1 MGQRYHLPFRDKN
14 GVLYELRIG
23 VDGYNGESEELIGK
37 RSPFT
42 VTVDDDDFIY
52 KPVRMS
58 TAVLSLLERDIR
70 TDLFSLNDQ
79 YASIKLYRGNALFWT
94 GYIKPE
100 QYTQPY
106 IPNPAAI
113 TVDCVSPITTL
124 ENMRYEHQTVDGVIT
139 VRRLLAYLL
148 SSAGGGYVGVNIP
161 EVYGNDAA
169 SLSILDQLTVIE
181 DNFDEMNMLEV
192 LEALMKFFS
201 WTLWDTAGELWII
214 DPDWFGTYAF
224 CTFDQTTIT
233 KSMDLE
239 PRSITL
245 QNIGFAG
252 SDHSLDIIR
261 GYNKVTVRSV
271 NKVFDQILEREDYE
285 KDRIAYTIKGS
296 KGNDRVTDNYVIPT
310 KWETFCFDKYGHPV
324 QYLDLYPIDERYNQ
338 PYGPLGGTLL
348 RRAEYSVQVVDGV
361 EYPVTPDY
369 NWTDSVR
376 SRALTGTVDWEGEM
390 PEPCTTPILKIK
402 GPRAFWA
409 DCAFSISSDLRIT
422 AIGDQN
428 PWMMFPNAITFDPDV
443 REIKFSLRVG
453 DRWWNGTNWV
463 TTQSSFMV
471 KAIFTTPT
479 GSITNTKSP
488 EMPYPGLSGYLIP
501 VSGITLIG
509 DFELT
514 LYDTYVDYIFR
525 NLQVN
530 YAKRAGIEEDG
541 EDGDR
546 IYENVISEANKS
558 EMDEVVFDIGSY
570 NNDGA
575 TYSKVM
581 LNGSWL
587 TDNLYSEIEHRDIR
601 PEEGFIRRAC
611 GRYEMPQMRLT
622 QQVRFTEFILP
633 NTILYDRTV
642 VNKQFQMM
650 GYVWD
655 VQRARMNLTMVEN
668 GN

>member
-1 MGQRYHLPFRDKN
+1 MAQRYHLPFRDKN
-14 GVLYELRIG
+14 GVLYEIRID
-23 VDGYNGESEELIGK
+23 VEGYTGSSEELTGK

-42 VTVDDDDFIY
+42 ITVDDDDYIY
-52 KPVRMS
+52 KPVRLS
-58 TAVLSLLERDIR
+58 TAVLSLLEKDIR

-106 IPNPAAI
+106 IPNPSAI
-113 TVDCVSPITTL
+113 TVDCVSPISTL
-124 ENMRYEHQTVDGVIT
+124 ENLQYVKQTADGVIT

-161 EVYGNDAA
+161 EVYGTNAQ
-169 SLSILDQLTVIE
+169 SLAILDQLTLIE
-181 DNFDEMNMLEV
+181 DNFEEMNLMEV

-214 DPDWFGTYAF
+214 DPDWFGAYAF
-224 CTFDQTTIT
+224 CTFNESTIT
-233 KSMDLE
+233 KSRDLT
-239 PRSITL
+239 PNSITL
-245 QNIGFAG
+245 QNVGFAG
-252 SDHSLDIIR
+252 ADHSIDIIR

-271 NKVFDQILEREDYE
+271 NNVFGQILDQEDFE
-285 KDRIAYTIKGS
+285 NDNIAYSIKGS
-296 KGNDRVTDNYVIPT
+296 KGNDKVTDNYVIPT

-324 QYLDLYPIDERYNQ
+324 PYLELYPIDERYNQ
-338 PYGPLGGTLL
+338 PYGPLGATCL

-361 EYPVTPDY
+361 EYPVSPDY
-369 NWTDSVR
+369 NWVNSVR
-376 SRALTGTVDWEGEM
+376 SRSFYGTTDWEGEM
-390 PEPCTTPILKIK
+390 PEPGTTPILKIK

-409 DCAFSISSDLRIT
+409 DCAFSISSDIRIR

-428 PWMMFPNAITFDPDV
+428 PWMMFPNAITFDPDI
-443 REIKFSLRVG
+443 RSIKFSLRVG
-453 DRWWNGTNWV
+453 DYWWDGEAW
-463 TTQSSFMV
+463 TTTESSFDV

-479 GSITNTKSP
+479 SSITNTKSP
-488 EMPYPGLSGYLIP
+488 EMPYSGLSGYLIP
-501 VSGITLIG
+501 VDGITLVG

-514 LYDTYVDYIFR
+514 LYNTYVDYIFR
-525 NLQVN
+525 NLMVN
-530 YAKRAGIEEDG
+530 YAKKAGSEEEG
-541 EDGDR
+541 ENGDR
-546 IYENVISEANKS
+546 IYENVISTANKS
-558 EMDEVVFDIGSY
+558 QLDEVVFDIGSY
-570 NNDGA
+570 NADGA
-575 TYSKVM
+575 TYSKAM

-587 TDNLYSEIEHRDIR
+587 TDNLWSEIEQKYIR

-611 GRYEMPQMRLT
+611 GRYEHPQMRLT

-642 VNKQFQMM
+642 VDKQFQMM

-655 VQRARMNLTMVEN
+655 VQRAQMNLTMVEN